1 MQTFSS
7 YADHMEFRISEA
19 LKGWDY
25 REACCEEQAQQEAIE
40 QGKREG
46 FLPEVYIRSLAPR
59 RFLAQNSHG
68 LWEKEVFRAARDGR
82 VAKVAEP
89 FPGTL
94 YIEVHGHATPELLAE
109 ILHITYLP
117 W

>member
-1 MQTFSS
+1 MQTFPS
-7 YADHMEFRISEA
+7 YAGHMQFRISEA
-19 LKGWDY
+19 LKDWDY

-46 FLPEVYIRSLAPR
+46 FLPEVFIRNLAPR

-68 LWEKEVFRAARDGR
+68 LWEKEVFRVARDARIAR
-82 VAKVAEP
+82 VVEP

-94 YIEVHGHATPELLAE
+94 YIETHGHATPEQLAE
-109 ILHITYLP
+109 ALQFTYLP